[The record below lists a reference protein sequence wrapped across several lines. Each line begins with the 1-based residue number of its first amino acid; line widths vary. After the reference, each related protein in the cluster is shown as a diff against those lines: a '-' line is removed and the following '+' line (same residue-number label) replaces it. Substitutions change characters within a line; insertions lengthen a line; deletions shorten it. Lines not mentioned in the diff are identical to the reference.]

1 LSFTLAFTTIPGAVE
16 NINWQL
22 LSHMMQKKQEQTIL
36 AFKERGRTHWWSC
49 RKAKWAEASRQVKT
63 TLCSAD
69 VSAEISADVSKALT
83 RGAAQQ
89 RSRRQVSA

>member
-1 LSFTLAFTTIPGAVE
+1 
-16 NINWQL
+16 
-22 LSHMMQKKQEQTIL
+22 MMLKIYSKLQEQIIFE
-36 AFKERGRTHWWSC
+36 FKERWRTHWWSC
-49 RKAKWAEASRQVKT
+49 KKARWAEASRQAKT

-69 VSAEISADVSKALT
+69 ISAEVSADVSRALT